1 MARDYGAGAGGMQR
15 FRERE
20 LQRPGDAVRPQW
32 SIGDPPR
39 HARDLD

>member
-15 FRERE
+15 FRWPEVR
-20 LQRPGDAVRPQW
+20 RPGDAVRLQW
-32 SIGDPPR
+32 NAGDPPR